1 MENEVKLQFTNEI
14 QDLDKLKEY
23 EQTLT
28 NIKNIITK
36 FPKNFNL
43 ISSNANQNQI
53 NSINKS
59 LSNTEKTLNQIGV
72 ATKVAFNYSAIK
84 GFGKILKRTLS
95 TMYSYIDKSQDYL
108 EDINLFQVAFDDNY
122 NSAERF
128 INKLN
133 EMYGL
138 DEKWL
143 TRTVAIFKQL
153 SNAMNLSVEQGTK
166 LSKLMTQMSIDIS
179 SLYNLDI
186 DRASSVLQS
195 ALAGQ
200 TRPIRSATGADIT
213 QATLQQT
220 LNELGMYDKS
230 VANLSYA
237 EKRLLI
243 IVSLTRQV
251 QESAGDWGRTL
262 ESPANQT
269 RILSEQWQRFTR
281 TLGNVFLPIMAKILP
296 YLNAILMV
304 MTEILSTVATLFGYN
319 KNDFDYFTG
328 IADSV
333 LDLEDGLDGASSS
346 AEKLKR
352 GLRSF
357 DKLNNITTPTPTTG
371 SVGASGMGAID
382 PKLWNA
388 FSSAYD

>member
-43 ISSNANQNQI
+43 ISSNATQNQI

-72 ATKVAFNYSAIK
+72 ATKVAFNYSAIR
-84 GFGKILKRTLS
+84 GFGRILKRTLS

-186 DRASSVLQS
+186 DRASGVLQS

-200 TRPIRSATGADIT
+200 TRPINFSGFTLKNVLKKIVNLCKKGVEVIT
-213 QATLQQT
+213 MLF
-220 LNELGMYDKS
+220 K
-230 VANLSYA
+230 
-237 EKRLLI
+237 
-243 IVSLTRQV
+243 
-251 QESAGDWGRTL
+251 QE
-262 ESPANQT
+262 
-269 RILSEQWQRFTR
+269 
-281 TLGNVFLPIMAKILP
+281 MA
-296 YLNAILMV
+296 Y
-304 MTEILSTVATLFGYN
+304 
-319 KNDFDYFTG
+319 
-328 IADSV
+328 
-333 LDLEDGLDGASSS
+333 
-346 AEKLKR
+346 
-352 GLRSF
+352 
-357 DKLNNITTPTPTTG
+357 
-371 SVGASGMGAID
+371 
-382 PKLWNA
+382 
-388 FSSAYD
+388 